1 MSQDIVIDPKDI
13 PEMEAQRKL
22 DVPQTSWTMEITKM
36 LSTLALDLI
45 VIIVLVVGAM
55 STGAELSTRFMSLL
69 EIVIGAIFGVTATQ
83 ITKG

>member
-22 DVPQTSWTMEITKM
+22 DVPQTSWSMEIVKM

-45 VIIVLVVGAM
+45 VIIVLVIGAM
-55 STGAELSTRFMSLL
+55 STAAELSTRFMSLL